1 MLPPLN
7 FLTLHYIY
15 FIMMSLIWSVVF
27 WGAAEPFRSVNY
39 TDALFL
45 CMSAM
50 TGAGLNTVCLSFFF
64 FFTLTCHQ
72 VLLLMDQLL
81 TSTR

>member
-1 MLPPLN
+1 MRNVLPPLN

-15 FIMMSLIWSVVF
+15 FIMMSLVWSVVF
-27 WGAAEPFRSVNY
+27 WGAAEPFRSVSY
-39 TDALFL
+39 TDSLFL

-50 TGAGLNTVCLSFFF
+50 TGAGLNTVCLLSF
-64 FFTLTCHQ
+64 LICVR

-81 TSTR
+81 IYVR